1 MSERPSYLDLLI
13 GIASFET
20 RAGHYLTAWADKTS
34 NDELR
39 AILRTVA
46 ARESEHGM
54 SFAKRVN
61 ELGFDCVPKD
71 DPNFEN
77 QMVIARSN
85 MGDLEKAEKLGITKY
100 LGDGITYFDTV
111 FADHSIDIRTG
122 ELLGRYIAEEQDT
135 TRLLTACHHV
145 LQGQAAAAAAPDL
158 AAQIDVSS
166 LEQKVD
172 ALCRAVE
179 ELRQIVCAQ
188 AMPVNA
194 A

>member
-1 MSERPSYLDLLI
+1 MPDRPSYLDFMI
-13 GIASFET
+13 GIAAFES
-20 RAGHYLTAWADKTS
+20 RAGHYFTAWADKTS

-46 ARESEHGM
+46 ARESEHGS

-61 ELGFDCVPKD
+61 ELGFDCVAKD

-77 QMVIARSN
+77 QMAIARSD
-85 MGDLEKAEKLGITKY
+85 MGDLEKAEKLGVTRF
-100 LGDGITYFDTV
+100 LGEPGLTYFDTV

-122 ELLGRYIAEEQDT
+122 ELFGRYFAEEQDT
-135 TRLLTACHHV
+135 IRLLSGCYDV
-145 LQGQAAAAAAPDL
+145 LSCQAATATAPAAAQLDL
-158 AAQIDVSS
+158 SG

-172 ALCRAVE
+172 ALVRTVE

-194 A
+194 

>member
-1 MSERPSYLDLLI
+1 MPDRPSYLDLLI

-20 RAGHYLTAWADKTS
+20 RAGHYFTAWADKTS

-61 ELGFDCVPKD
+61 ELGFDCVPRD

-77 QMVIARSN
+77 QMAIARSD
-85 MGDLEKAEKLGITKY
+85 MGDLEKAEKMGITKY
-100 LGDGITYFDTV
+100 LGDGLTYFDTV

-122 ELLGRYIAEEQDT
+122 ELLGRYIAEEHDT
-135 TRLLTACHHV
+135 IRLLTGCHEV
-145 LQGQAAAAAAPDL
+145 LQCQAAAASTTVPQADL
-158 AAQIDVSS
+158 SG

-172 ALCRAVE
+172 ALCRTVE

-194 A
+194 S

>member
-1 MSERPSYLDLLI
+1 MPDRPSYLDLLI

-20 RAGHYLTAWADKTS
+20 RAGHYFTAWADKTS

-61 ELGFDCVPKD
+61 ELGFDCVPRD

-77 QMVIARSN
+77 QMAIARSD
-85 MGDLEKAEKLGITKY
+85 MGDLEKAEKMGITKY
-100 LGDGITYFDTV
+100 LGDGLTYFDTV

-122 ELLGRYIAEEQDT
+122 ELLGRYIAEEHDT
-135 TRLLTACHHV
+135 IRLLTGCHEV
-145 LQGQAAAAAAPDL
+145 LQCQAAAASTTAPQADL
-158 AAQIDVSS
+158 SG

-172 ALCRAVE
+172 ALCRTVE

-194 A
+194 S